1 MFSFFVR
8 DKKNFPLHLLLLVP
22 CSAPKKKRKTR
33 SDNSTAGVD
42 RGQRHHHSAVLF
54 PCFFSSVPSPRRDRR
69 HHLNKKFPNQLLLDL
84 LVERGLA
91 VRGEP
96 RAGQGH
102 VGGLGEL
109 GHVGELGL
117 DLKEGRERKRERETK
132 ERERKKPRVRRAYA
146 VFLKTEK
153 GFKMEK
159 MKKKV
164 LSRTSLKGSKTIPE
178 SLSAAPAALVTV
190 AEELLLS
197 LRRGGGERRGPT
209 MPATMV
215 VVVREEEVEEEG
227 VERLMFF
234 FFFFEFLSFFFLRES
249 L

>member
-234 FFFFEFLSFFFLRES
+234 FFFFLSF
-249 L
+249 